1 MRVWITALLVG
12 IAVLIGTLVSKD
24 PGYVL
29 IAYGPYQLQTSV
41 WMMLGLVIAAWL
53 LVRLA
58 LSIIRQSLGIGRHWQ
73 EWQAR
78 RERLKARR
86 FVLRAWSL
94 SQVGETERANKYLA
108 TLDQSEDWRDWAELM
123 QGVVGADSASSAANA
138 EDTILEAREWLKSEQ
153 LMSVG
158 EFSEA
163 VARLETLPKNR
174 LTGER
179 AVDIALGASDL
190 GLLKKALGWAKKLI
204 ICRLR
209 LRSACSW
216 QERVGS
222 R

>member
-53 LVRLA
+53 LIRLVI
-58 LSIIRQSLGIGRHWQ
+58 SIARQTLGIGQHWQ

-108 TLDQSEDWRDWAELM
+108 TLEQNEDL
-123 QGVVGADSASSAANA
+123 S
-138 EDTILEAREWLKSEQ
+138 
-153 LMSVG
+153 
-158 EFSEA
+158 
-163 VARLETLPKNR
+163 
-174 LTGER
+174 
-179 AVDIALGASDL
+179 
-190 GLLKKALGWAKKLI
+190 LI
-204 ICRLR
+204 HI
-209 LRSACSW
+209 
-216 QERVGS
+216 
-222 R
+222 